1 MTPQE
6 FATRAC
12 RALPERIKSIVLFG
26 SAAAGD
32 FIEGV
37 SGFDLLIV
45 LEPLGLDELEALA
58 PLIRDWHKAGH
69 PLPLLFTSAQLQ
81 ASTDAFAIE
90 FLELQHDR
98 RVVYGPD
105 PMVGLK
111 IDPAHARMHLE
122 RELKGKLLAL
132 RDQYVLAAGDPRRI
146 EGLLCRSL
154 SSFLSL
160 FRAAVALYQPQ
171 VPSRKLDALEALAQH
186 IPFDPQPFRTVG
198 EIKAG
203 HRAAG
208 RMDLRD
214 LFRSYW
220 QSIETVTNAVDRL
233 LHAT

>member
-1 MTPQE
+1 M
-6 FATRAC
+6 
-12 RALPERIKSIVLFG
+12 SVDH
-26 SAAAGD
+26 AGD
-32 FIEGV
+32 AQAFGV
-37 SGFDLLIV
+37 
-45 LEPLGLDELEALA
+45 LEAL
-58 PLIRDWHKAGH
+58 
-69 PLPLLFTSAQLQ
+69 
-81 ASTDAFAIE
+81 
-90 FLELQHDR
+90 
-98 RVVYGPD
+98 D
-105 PMVGLK
+105 P
-111 IDPAHARMHLE
+111 
-122 RELKGKLLAL
+122 REDG
-132 RDQYVLAAGDPRRI
+132 VLAAGDPRRI

-198 EIKAG
+198 EMKAG
-203 HRAAG
+203 RRTAG